1 MKTTF
6 AILGIIA
13 AVGLMVSIVAPS
25 AFAVTQNAG
34 NGNTQLT
41 GQTQLSGFN
50 LVSPQT
56 SISASS
62 QSINQN
68 ACVFVVAFCS

>member
-34 NGNTQLT
+34 QSSSQGT
-41 GQTQLSGFN
+41 GQTQLSGLN
-50 LVSPQT
+50 LLSPQT
-56 SISASS
+56 SISASG

-68 ACVFVVAFCS
+68 ACQFVFAFCS